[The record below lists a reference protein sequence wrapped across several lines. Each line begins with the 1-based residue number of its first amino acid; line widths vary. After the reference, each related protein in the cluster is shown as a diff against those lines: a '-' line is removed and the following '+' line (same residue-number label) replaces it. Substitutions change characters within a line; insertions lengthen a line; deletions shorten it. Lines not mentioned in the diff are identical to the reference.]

1 MKKARFEVEDDKV
14 LVWSL
19 NMWNLH
25 FSPLTLEKWQFG
37 PQSKIK
43 DYGQNWGLIMGNIL
57 V

>member
-1 MKKARFEVEDDKV
+1 MKKSRFEVEDDKV

-43 DYGQNWGLIMGNIL
+43 DYGQNWGLIMGKIS